1 MTWTHVVD
9 PPKEQLAELFPYE
22 LHPVAVETL
31 TLVRDFDEHV
41 YTNLESH
48 DLYLAGEIAIPV
60 EDDSPDRLGTV
71 GLRIIA
77 DFDRLVTVINTPR
90 RIPPEFSIPNLFPVV
105 ERAHNETLSV
115 GEQLWLLLDHVV
127 TLLEKQLDEALEGA
141 EALEAELDS
150 GEKPPDNARQLISDI
165 RHALLGVQEL
175 ANPLLE
181 LSTRIIDDE
190 LDLRDNIEG
199 TPRELFERPTE
210 IRVMDVRAQLRNI
223 GARVEYG
230 LQVMTALSD
239 SLKEFLA
246 REQADAGNRMAA
258 VASIMLLPTFV
269 VGLYGM
275 NIDPDSF
282 PEMGF
287 LNGYLFAW
295 GLIVVL
301 TLAQV
306 WLFRRKKWI

>member
-1 MTWTHVVD
+1 MTWTHLVD
-9 PPKEQLAELFPYE
+9 PPREQLLRLFTFE
-22 LHPVAVETL
+22 LHPVAVEML
-31 TLVRDFDEHV
+31 TLVRDFDDHV

-48 DLYLAGEIAIPV
+48 DLYLSGEIAIPV

-71 GLRIIA
+71 GLRVIA

-90 RIPPEFSIPNLFPVV
+90 GIPTGFSIPDLHPVV
-105 ERAHNETLSV
+105 DRAENETVGV
-115 GEQLWLLLDHVV
+115 GEHLWMLLDHVV
-127 TLLEKQLDEALEGA
+127 TLLEQQLIEALEGA
-141 EALEAELDS
+141 EALEAALDS
-150 GEKPPDNARQLISDI
+150 GEQPPDNARQLISDI

-190 LDLRDNIEG
+190 LDLRDG
-199 TPRELFERPTE
+199 SDGASRELFERATE
-210 IRVMDVRAQLRNI
+210 IRIMDVRAQLRNI

-230 LQVMTALSD
+230 LQVMSALSD

-295 GLIVVL
+295 GLIIVL
-301 TLAQV
+301 TIAQV

>member
-1 MTWTHVVD
+1 MTWIHVVD

-31 TLVRDFDEHV
+31 TLVRDFEDHV

-48 DLYLAGEIAIPV
+48 DHYLAGEIAIPV

-71 GLRIIA
+71 GLRIVA
-77 DFDRLVTVINTPR
+77 DFDRLITVINTPR
-90 RIPPEFSIPNLFPVV
+90 GIPPEFSIPDLIPVV
-105 ERAHNETLSV
+105 ARARSGGLSV

-141 EALEAELDS
+141 EALEAALDS
-150 GEKPPDNARQLISDI
+150 EDKPPDNARQLISDI

-190 LDLRDNIEG
+190 LDLRDNLQGI
-199 TPRELFERPTE
+199 PRELFERPTE
-210 IRVMDVRAQLRNI
+210 IRLVDVRAQLRNI

-230 LQVMTALSD
+230 VQVMSALSD
-239 SLKEFLA
+239 NLKEFLA

-295 GLIVVL
+295 GLIIVL
-301 TLAQV
+301 TLAQI

>member
-1 MTWTHVVD
+1 MTWTHLVD
-9 PPKEQLAELFPYE
+9 PPKQQLLGLFAHQ
-22 LHPVAVETL
+22 LHPVAVETV
-31 TLVRDFDEHV
+31 TLVRDFDDHV

-90 RIPPEFSIPNLFPVV
+90 SIPPEFSIPDLQPVV
-105 ERAHNETLSV
+105 ERAQVETIGV
-115 GEQLWLLLDHVV
+115 GEHLWLLLDHVV
-127 TLLEKQLDEALEGA
+127 TLLEKQLNEALDGA
-141 EALEAELDS
+141 QELEAVLES
-150 GEKPPDNARQLISDI
+150 QEQPPDDARQLISDI

-175 ANPLLE
+175 ARPLLE

-190 LDLRDNIEG
+190 LDLRDSVGGES
-199 TPRELFERPTE
+199 RELFDRSTE
-210 IRVMDVRAQLRNI
+210 IHIMDVRAQLRNI

-230 LQVMTALSD
+230 LQVMSALSD

-295 GLIVVL
+295 GLIIVL
-301 TLAQV
+301 TIAQI

>member
-1 MTWTHVVD
+1 MTWTHLVD
-9 PPKEQLAELFPYE
+9 PPREQLLRLFTFE
-22 LHPVAVETL
+22 LHPVAVEML
-31 TLVRDFDEHV
+31 TLVRDFDDHV

-48 DLYLAGEIAIPV
+48 DLYLSGEIAIPV

-71 GLRIIA
+71 GLRVIA

-90 RIPPEFSIPNLFPVV
+90 GIPTEFSIPDLHPVV
-105 ERAHNETLSV
+105 DRAENETVGV
-115 GEQLWLLLDHVV
+115 GEHLWMLLDHVV
-127 TLLEKQLDEALEGA
+127 TLLEQQLNEALEGA
-141 EALEAELDS
+141 EALEAALES
-150 GEKPPDNARQLISDI
+150 GEQPPDNARQLISDI

-175 ANPLLE
+175 ASPLLE

-190 LDLRDNIEG
+190 LDLRDG
-199 TPRELFERPTE
+199 SDGASRELFERATE
-210 IRVMDVRAQLRNI
+210 IRIMDVRAQLRNI

-230 LQVMTALSD
+230 LQVMSALSD

-295 GLIVVL
+295 GLIIVL
-301 TLAQV
+301 TIAQV